1 LGGVILSLVGSH
13 QSSMMLVAG
22 VFFLIGSVCVFV
34 IQEKKA
40 S

>member
-1 LGGVILSLVGSH
+1 
-13 QSSMMLVAG
+13 MMLVAG